1 MFVAASTACFSSLP
15 LVEAIERLN
24 DLEFT
29 SVEITV
35 HEDGNQLKPSQVL
48 ADLSAAVDLCRHTHR
63 LEVVAYD
70 VIQQAHSPDYYD
82 QFRAI
87 CELAKK
93 TKVVTITVSASP
105 LGTPFNEEVDRLR
118 YLSSLA
124 QLHGARISLRSQ
136 IGTLSED
143 PDTVVVLCNNVQGL
157 GVTLDPSHYLCGPH
171 GLRHMDKLY
180 KYVCHVHLRDST
192 KDKLQVRVGQ
202 GQIEYGKLINNL
214 RRVDYTRALSIDIRE
229 MDGVDQNS
237 ELRKTRLLLETLL

>member
-1 MFVAASTACFSSLP
+1 MFVAASTECFASLP
-15 LVEAIERLN
+15 LVQAIERLD

-29 SVEITV
+29 SVEIAL
-35 HEDGNQLKPSQVL
+35 HEHGQQLKPSEVQ
-48 ADLSAAVDLCRHTHR
+48 ADLARAVDLCRYTHR
-63 LEVVAYD
+63 LDVVAYD
-70 VIQQAHSPDYYD
+70 VIQQAEGPEYYE

-93 TKVVTITVSASP
+93 TKVVTITVPASP

-118 YLSSLA
+118 ALSAIA
-124 QLHGARISLRSQ
+124 QLHGARISLKSQ

-143 PDTVVVLCNNVQGL
+143 PDTVVVLCNNVDGL

-171 GLRHMDKLY
+171 GMRNMNKLY
-180 KYVCHVHLRDST
+180 KFVYHVHLRDST

-202 GQIEYGKLINNL
+202 GEIEYGKLINNL
-214 RRVDYTRALSIDIRE
+214 RRVGYTRALSVNIRE
-229 MDGVDQNS
+229 MEGVDQNG